1 MKKELEKI
9 ENLEE
14 RKVSFGEKLSIK
26 LRKGIIGD
34 KLKTILLILIIICA
48 FIAINMWA
56 NKNDLVQIDLTENK
70 HYTLS
75 QTSKDIIKNIDKEVT
90 IYIYGYDE
98 NSKYVNFFK
107 QYTACNPNIKYEIV
121 TETTHY
127 DIITEY
133 NMGIYKEIVVVSDI
147 ADVSLSVYDFETSEY
162 VNGIVQPI
170 DVTEELLTNAIVKV
184 TDENPPKI
192 YFVSGHGEF
201 KDDEISQLLNYLEL
215 SVYEYEF
222 VNLFSATEIPTDC
235 DILAI
240 LGPTADYTV
249 NVAEVIKKYI
259 NNGGNMMVAMV
270 TFDREG
276 QFPNLQSVLD
286 LYAVSIQDGMLY
298 DTNPSNYYAIS
309 NQAAPMV
316 LLPNYSSATKIT
328 SEIEYASIFSMVQ
341 AINVNYD
348 KIEELNVTPQEL
360 LFTSTKTYNILN
372 YADYNNAPNLDVLKP
387 DVYVFGRILTK
398 TIQTETEEQPEIS
411 SKLIIV
417 GNDTF
422 LADGDS
428 LIQDRPISYN
438 GNMEFTMNCFK
449 YLSEKENVLE
459 IHKNIEISTFTAT
472 AQQDNVVK
480 FIVFII
486 PIIIILI
493 GIIIAFIRKRM
504 R

>member
-1 MKKELEKI
+1 MNNKLEKKE
-9 ENLEE
+9 NLKE
-14 RKVSFGEKLSIK
+14 REVSFGEKLSLK
-26 LRKGIIGD
+26 LRKGIIGN
-34 KLKTILLILIIICA
+34 KSKTVLLILIVICA

-56 NKNDLVQIDLTENK
+56 NKNDLIQIDVTENK

-75 QTSKDIIKNIDKEVT
+75 QTSKDIIKNIDQKVT

-98 NSKYVNFFK
+98 NSTYVDFFK
-107 QYTACNPNIKYEIV
+107 QYEACNSNITYEIV

-133 NMGIYKEIVVVSDI
+133 NMGYYNEIAVVSEK
-147 ADVSLSVYDFETSEY
+147 ANVTMSVYDFETSEY
-162 VNGIVQPI
+162 VNGVVQYI

-184 TDENPPKI
+184 TDKDPSKI
-192 YFVSGHGEF
+192 YFVNGHGEF
-201 KDDEISQLLNYLEL
+201 EKDEITQLINYIDL

-222 VNLFSATEIPTDC
+222 VNLFSAAEIPADC

-240 LGPTADYTV
+240 LGPTADYT
-249 NVAEVIKKYI
+249 ASEVEIIKNYI
-259 NNGGNMMVAMV
+259 NNGGNLMVAMV
-270 TFDREG
+270 TFDKEG
-276 QFPNLQSVLD
+276 QFANLQSILD

-309 NQAAPMV
+309 NQPAPMV
-316 LLPNYSSATKIT
+316 LLPNYSSVTEIT
-328 SEIEYASIFSMVQ
+328 SKIEYASIFSMVQ

-348 KIEELNVTPQEL
+348 KIEELNVSPQEL
-360 LFTSTKTYNILN
+360 LYTSTKTYNILDYKGYN
-372 YADYNNAPNLDVLKP
+372 GDVDLSNMTADVFI
-387 DVYVFGRILTK
+387 FGRLLTK
-398 TIQTETEEQPEIS
+398 TIPATEEGDIEKE

-422 LADGDS
+422 LADYDT
-428 LIQDRPISYN
+428 LIRDYPISYN

-449 YLSEKENVLE
+449 YLSEKENALE

-472 AQQDNVVK
+472 AKQDNVVR
-480 FIVFII
+480 FIVFGL
-486 PIIIILI
+486 PIIIILL
-493 GIIIAFIRKRM
+493 GIAISSIRKRM